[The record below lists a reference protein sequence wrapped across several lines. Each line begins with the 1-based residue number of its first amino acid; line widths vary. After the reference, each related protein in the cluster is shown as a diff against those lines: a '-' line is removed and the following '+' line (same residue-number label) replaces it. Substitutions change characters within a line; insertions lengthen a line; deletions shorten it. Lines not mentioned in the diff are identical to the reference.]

1 MALEELK
8 ENISEANSDIGSFI
22 EHNKEYYSLLVFRTL
37 MKSITSLT
45 KMLFT
50 GAIVVFTL
58 FLLAL
63 TASIGIGQ
71 AIGNM
76 FYGFLIVSLFFVI
89 VGIILYLLRH
99 KLDKPLLNKFSEY
112 YFDKV

>member
-1 MALEELK
+1 MALNELK
-8 ENISEANSDIGSFI
+8 ENLSGVNSDVHAYI
-22 EHNKEYYSLLVFRTL
+22 EHNKEYYKLLVFRTL

-50 GAIVVFTL
+50 GTIVVFIL
-58 FLLAL
+58 FLIAL
-63 TASIGIGQ
+63 TTSIGIGQ

-76 FYGFLIVSLFFVI
+76 FYGFLIVSLFFLI

-99 KLDKPLLNKFSEY
+99 KLDKPILKKFSEY
-112 YFDKV
+112 YFNKI